1 MLSIVILSGGAE
13 IQMGDGEEGE
23 CLSRDSRSL
32 MGCAVNETCDIA
44 SASSSDFNLFKDSE
58 SR

>member
-23 CLSRDSRSL
+23 CLKAGTVVRSWA
-32 MGCAVNETCDIA
+32 AVNETCDIA
-44 SASSSDFNLFKDSE
+44 SASCDFNLFKDSE